1 MVGMSELL
9 ANLAA
14 AFGIGVATYFVV
26 RFGWRG
32 NMVVYGL
39 IVLIISLISFLFLTQ
54 PDNTKKP
61 RTYSLTIRKQVI
73 MVLRKPQC
81 WLACLYALGMFS
93 IVTTFDFVG
102 LTIFSKNV
110 WPFK

>member
-1 MVGMSELL
+1 MWHRLYYIWPGTNIKHSLYWASFNGCWWNFWVLGMTKLLGFGIKNQFALMVGMSELL

-39 IVLIISLISFLFLTQ
+39 IVLFIFNIIF
-54 PDNTKKP
+54 
-61 RTYSLTIRKQVI
+61 
-73 MVLRKPQC
+73 
-81 WLACLYALGMFS
+81 
-93 IVTTFDFVG
+93 
-102 LTIFSKNV
+102 IFNSTR
-110 WPFK
+110 